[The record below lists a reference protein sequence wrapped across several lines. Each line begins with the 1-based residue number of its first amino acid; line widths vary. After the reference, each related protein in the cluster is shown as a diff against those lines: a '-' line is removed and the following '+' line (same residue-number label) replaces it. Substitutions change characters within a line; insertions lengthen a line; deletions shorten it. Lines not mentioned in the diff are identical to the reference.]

1 MKSRSSCREAC
12 RVACE
17 GFVLLVEITEPGHLH
32 GTYEV
37 RCRRKQPIDCSD
49 ILPKGPQAVGQARH
63 HRLPDRQIGIK
74 LAADE
79 LERDRRAALND
90 QEKSRSIPIEAI
102 LGVPAGKLG
111 LRPHA
116 RLAM

>member
-1 MKSRSSCREAC
+1 
-12 RVACE
+12 
-17 GFVLLVEITEPGHLH
+17 
-32 GTYEV
+32 
-37 RCRRKQPIDCSD
+37 
-49 ILPKGPQAVGQARH
+49 VGQASH
-63 HRLPDRQIGIK
+63 NRLPDRQIGIE
-74 LAADE
+74 LTADE

-111 LRPHA
+111 LRPYA